1 MGGPA
6 GGSGAF
12 GGIGRS
18 AFLYGRGAD
27 YTGNDN
33 NGKLT
38 VSGTVEG
45 SVGGWYLMSGNAE
58 NGSVTTENGIHIENG
73 NIFGGYTHDGNAS
86 GNEAALT
93 GTWVIGGP
101 SGDYS
106 TGAVF
111 GGYTDRGDANKNTL
125 TINEYS
131 TIDFQAVGGQ
141 TYDGS
146 ADNNEVRIDTSF
158 IGRDPRDLSEEE
170 VAQAPDAVNGGSGD
184 SASVKKVEMTD
195 SMSWGRVTGGAAFTG
210 EANVNRVTISGGH
223 VVSVAGAASVMGGLS
238 NGGDVRENHVTI
250 QNGQKGAEV
259 EYSVMGGYTLR
270 GNAAGNTVTVRDE
283 TLRDEE
289 GTRVHGGLYGG
300 LTESGN
306 VTGNSVTVTNVILD
320 GKNLT
325 DVGNGTDAIYGGR
338 TEHGDASG
346 NTVTVENSVVYD
358 RVYGGWAAGGNAEK
372 NAVELAG
379 ETGAADTIVGG
390 FSEDG
395 AANGNQVTTLAG
407 AERGIATV
415 YGGYGASAEEN
426 SILLNKDSD
435 TELTVSHV
443 YHMIGGYATDGDAAG
458 NGVWIENSKVS
469 VYGRPASGYDPTS
482 YLAGGY
488 AVGGTADGN
497 WLVILNST
505 VERTPAAGEENTN
518 LLIAGG
524 VGETG
529 ANKNWVL
536 MGDADGSGSRS
547 TVTGNYIYGGYTE
560 RGSASDNKIA
570 AAHADLTLTEAS
582 KGLIGGTAAADRRYG
597 GGSGSGDA
605 VNNAVSVTGGTVE
618 TKTEGSE
625 YAAVLAGGYSQTGNV
640 KGNRVDIYGG
650 SFTDVGIYGGKTD
663 EGDAVENKVHID
675 SGKEIEL
682 WSAVGGD
689 TVSGTALGNAVTIEG
704 DGTSLDANEIGGGWS
719 TDGEA
724 SWNNVTLRGAVTA
737 GLVYGGGS
745 RSGDAADNAVYVSG
759 AVVNEKEDT
768 SITPKG
774 LAGGFSETGDVSSN
788 FVSITEGSSIKTDVY
803 GGYTGSGRAEGNMAW
818 MEDGTAEGVNFTGGW
833 STVGEASGNGVL
845 IEGGTV
851 NTWFI
856 NGGYSGG
863 SDVSDNAVFIF
874 GGDVTAQLG
883 GSGGIYGGYA
893 YGSGTAS
900 GNGVEI
906 SGADTA
912 VHASEIIGGWS
923 EGGSV
928 LDNDV
933 VISGG
938 TTEAVRVYGGRS
950 KEGDVSW
957 NWVSMISGT
966 VDAPLLYGGS
976 TESGSV
982 SNNGVAIYGGTTDTM
997 RIVGG
1002 ETKNGDADENH
1013 VLIMG
1018 DETKASSYIIG
1029 GSTETGSVSD
1039 NQVTVVGEK
1048 VTTLALYG
1056 GWVSKEG
1063 DASGNEV
1070 MLAGGESRIGAV
1082 AGGYTEKG
1090 TAADHEAW
1098 LAGSSWSDYVAG
1110 KETDIFGG
1118 YTSDGD
1124 ALRNTVIVGRGTDL
1138 TGLSD
1143 TALFG
1148 GYTEN
1153 GTARDNEVF
1162 LYGGRIK
1169 GDVAGAGVG
1178 DGGTAVGN
1186 TVTLTGEADVSEAA
1200 LYGWK
1205 LTGEKGGTPADND
1218 LIIDDWA
1225 GATQSA
1231 KHFDT
1236 IRFQGVAWD
1245 PGGTLL
1251 TITNGA
1257 EGDLE
1262 NTKIDA
1268 GHVVILGG
1276 RTPQAGESMTF
1287 VKDETA
1293 DTGLSEEQA
1302 AGGISQGVV
1311 TAGTADW
1318 DMPEA
1323 GKTLNYT
1330 ITGVFRNSQTDAV
1343 AENRLA
1349 GAAFVNQ
1356 GADIAADSLHL
1367 LDDGYHWGTRTFGAV
1382 YGNRSTYDA
1391 AGDFKI
1397 NGWSTIVGAG
1407 NVHEV
1412 KGGRL
1417 AWGVFYENGT
1427 GNYRTWN
1434 EFNNEMFRG
1443 DGSLLYNGGGAPHER
1458 QRHVLRSVAARGHP
1472 LLLHDRRRERR
1483 IREQLRLRQRQHLL
1497 GRPHRSGE
1505 TRGERPR
1512 RMGHL
1517 REILPHRDRRGQ
1529 LRHGRRCVLLRQ
1541 RHQRPAASGG
1551 KIHGGKRTR
1560 MEPLLRR
1567 GV

>member
-1 MGGPA
+1 M
-6 GGSGAF
+6 S
-12 GGIGRS
+12 
-18 AFLYGRGAD
+18 
-27 YTGNDN
+27 N
-33 NGKLT
+33 
-38 VSGTVEG
+38 TVEG
-45 SVGGWYLMSGNAE
+45 SVGGWYLMSGDAE
-58 NGSVTTENGIHIENG
+58 NGSVTAENKTKIING

-86 GNEAALT
+86 GNTAALT
-93 GTWVIGGP
+93 GTWVKGGP
-101 SGDYS
+101 DGDYS

-111 GGYTDRGDANKNTL
+111 GGYTDRGSAKGNTL

-146 ADNNEVRIDTSF
+146 ADNNEVCIDKSF

-184 SASVKKVEMTD
+184 SASVNKVEMTD

-270 GNAAGNTVTVRDE
+270 GDAAGNTVTVSDE

-300 LTESGN
+300 LTEWGN
-306 VTGNSVTVTNVILD
+306 ADGNSVTVTNVILD

-338 TEHGDASG
+338 TENGNASG

-358 RVYGGWAAGGNAEK
+358 RVYGGWAAGGNVEK

-395 AANGNQVTTLAG
+395 AANGNQVTALAG
-407 AERGIATV
+407 AELGIATV
-415 YGGYGASAEEN
+415 YGGYGASAEGN
-426 SILLNKDSD
+426 SILLNKGSD

-443 YHMIGGYATDGDAAG
+443 YHMIGGYATDGDASG
-458 NGVWIENSKVS
+458 NGVWIENSGVS

-497 WLVILNST
+497 WLVIVSST
-505 VERTPAAGEENTN
+505 IEKTLAEGETNAN

-524 VGETG
+524 WGQTG
-529 ANKNWVL
+529 ANDNWVL
-536 MGDADGSGSRS
+536 LGDADGSGSRS
-547 TVTGNYIYGGYTE
+547 TVTGN
-560 RGSASDNKIA
+560 
-570 AAHADLTLTEAS
+570 
-582 KGLIGGTAAADRRYG
+582 
-597 GGSGSGDA
+597 
-605 VNNAVSVTGGTVE
+605 
-618 TKTEGSE
+618 
-625 YAAVLAGGYSQTGNV
+625 
-640 KGNRVDIYGG
+640 DIYGG
-650 SFTDVGIYGGKTD
+650 LT
-663 EGDAVENKVHID
+663 E
-675 SGKEIEL
+675 SG
-682 WSAVGGD
+682 SA
-689 TVSGTALGNAVTIEG
+689 
-704 DGTSLDANEIGGGWS
+704 
-719 TDGEA
+719 
-724 SWNNVTLRGAVTA
+724 
-737 GLVYGGGS
+737 
-745 RSGDAADNAVYVSG
+745 
-759 AVVNEKEDT
+759 
-768 SITPKG
+768 
-774 LAGGFSETGDVSSN
+774 
-788 FVSITEGSSIKTDVY
+788 
-803 GGYTGSGRAEGNMAW
+803 
-818 MEDGTAEGVNFTGGW
+818 
-833 STVGEASGNGVL
+833 
-845 IEGGTV
+845 
-851 NTWFI
+851 
-856 NGGYSGG
+856 
-863 SDVSDNAVFIF
+863 
-874 GGDVTAQLG
+874 
-883 GSGGIYGGYA
+883 
-893 YGSGTAS
+893 
-900 GNGVEI
+900 
-906 SGADTA
+906 
-912 VHASEIIGGWS
+912 
-923 EGGSV
+923 

-933 VISGG
+933 IISGG

-966 VDAPLLYGGS
+966 VDAPLLYGGL
-976 TESGSV
+976 TESGSAL
-982 SNNGVAIYGGTTDTM
+982 NNGVAIYGGTTVTM
-997 RIVGG
+997 RIIGG
-1002 ETKNGDADENH
+1002 ETKNGDADENR

-1018 DETKASSYIIG
+1018 DETKPYLDIIG
-1029 GSTETGSVSD
+1029 GVTESGSVSD

-1056 GWVSKEG
+1056 GR
-1063 DASGNEV
+1063 
-1070 MLAGGESRIGAV
+1070 L
-1082 AGGYTEKG
+1082 
-1090 TAADHEAW
+1090 
-1098 LAGSSWSDYVAG
+1098 
-1110 KETDIFGG
+1110 
-1118 YTSDGD
+1118 
-1124 ALRNTVIVGRGTDL
+1124 
-1138 TGLSD
+1138 
-1143 TALFG
+1143 
-1148 GYTEN
+1148 
-1153 GTARDNEVF
+1153 
-1162 LYGGRIK
+1162 K
-1169 GDVAGAGVG
+1169 GDVAGAGIG
-1178 DGGTAVGN
+1178 DGGAAVGN
-1186 TVTLTGEADVSEAA
+1186 TVTLFGDANVEEAA

-1205 LTGEKGGTPADND
+1205 LTDEKGGAPAKTADND
-1218 LIIDDWA
+1218 LIIDDWT
-1225 GATQSA
+1225 GATQSV

-1262 NTKIDA
+1262 NTRIDA
-1268 GHVVILGG
+1268 GNVVILGG
-1276 RTPQAGESMTF
+1276 RTPQVGESMTF
-1287 VKDETA
+1287 VTSGNV

-1302 AGGISQGVV
+1302 AGGFTQGVV
-1311 TAGTADW
+1311 TAGTAEW

-1323 GKTLNYT
+1323 GKTLNYK
-1330 ITGVFRNSQTDAV
+1330 ITGVFRNAQTDAV

-1443 DGSLLYNGGGAPHER
+1443 DGSLLYNGGGAAVRLTKDSGMYYEAS
-1458 QRHVLRSVAARGHP
+1458 LRAGTLSSSMTDAVRDGYGNSYGFDSDSTYWGGHIGAGKLIESGRGEWDIYGKYFHTEIDGDSFAMGGDAFSFDSVTS
-1472 LLLHDRRRERR
+1472 DR
-1483 IREQLRLRQRQHLL
+1483 LRLGARYTAEK
-1497 GRPHRSGE
+1497 GRAWSLYYGAAYEYEFSGDSRMKARPWDTEQSLQGSTVFGE
-1505 TRGERPR
+1505 TGAV
-1512 RMGHL
+1512 M
-1517 REILPHRDRRGQ
+1517 REGFS
-1529 LRHGRRCVLLRQ
+1529 GMVM
-1541 RHQRPAASGG
+1541 AAYSF
-1551 KIHGGKRTR
+1551 
-1560 MEPLLRR
+1560 
-1567 GV
+1567 